1 MPTYVFICLDCGK
14 KFEQFFSYAEYGVK
28 KAVCSY
34 CGSENNRRKM
44 TKVRV
49 KRGPSEKIAD
59 LSDPSLLD
67 RVDED
72 PKLLGKMMR
81 EMGNDMESDLPA
93 EYGEVI
99 DRLEAGQ
106 SPDEI
111 TSAMEGGTE
120 SASDD
125 AVG

>member
-1 MPTYVFICLDCGK
+1 MPTYGFICLDCGN

-28 KAVCSY
+28 KAECSK
-34 CGSENNRRKM
+34 CGSENNRRKL

-49 KRGPSEKIAD
+49 KRGTGDNIAH
-59 LSDPSLLD
+59 LADPSLLD
-67 RVDED
+67 RVDQD

-81 EMGNDMESDLPA
+81 ELGSDMESDLPA

-99 DRLEAGQ
+99 DRLESGQ

-111 TSAMEGGTE
+111 TSAMEGGSE
-120 SASDD
+120 DSADN